1 MLLNDNRN
9 TFMVFLCECSFQQYR
24 CVHRIVAQLNSLLK
38 DTFQDEEARLSKM
51 ENTLTKD
58 KIR

>member
-1 MLLNDNRN
+1 MLLNDSRN
-9 TFMVFLCECSFQQYR
+9 TFMVFLCEFQQYR